1 VHRRSLG
8 GGETGEKEDGMTSL
22 MPRSFVFPDLFRM
35 LEGGWPFGD
44 HHAVR
49 IEDFQE
55 DGKYVVRAEL
65 PGMDPDKDI
74 HISVQGNELSITAER
89 AVETHDK
96 RHSEF
101 SYGKFARTV
110 RLPSGAVADEVVARY
125 ANGVLEVTVPLRQE
139 DKAKQIEVTIG
150 R

>member
-1 VHRRSLG
+1 M
-8 GGETGEKEDGMTSL
+8 TGL
-22 MPRSFVFPDLFRM
+22 MPRSFVFPDLFRI

-44 HHAVR
+44 HHPVR

-55 DGKYVVRAEL
+55 DGKYVLRAEL

-74 HISVQGNELSITAER
+74 HIAVHGNEMTITAER
-89 AVETHDK
+89 TVETHDK
-96 RHSEF
+96 HHSEF

-110 RLPSGAVADEVVARY
+110 RLPAGALADEVAASY
-125 ANGVLEVTVPLRQE
+125 ANGVLEVTVPLRAE
-139 DKAKQIEVTIG
+139 DKAKQIEVKIG

>member
-1 VHRRSLG
+1 
-8 GGETGEKEDGMTSL
+8 MTSL
-22 MPRSFVFPDLFRM
+22 MPRTFILPEFVRI
-35 LEGGWPFGD
+35 LEGGWPFVD

-49 IEDFQE
+49 IEDFIE
-55 DGKYVVRAEL
+55 DGKYVLRAEL

-89 AVETHDK
+89 IVTAHD
-96 RHSEF
+96 RQHSEF

-110 RLPSGAVADEVVARY
+110 RLPAGAVADEVAASY

-139 DKAKQIEVTIG
+139 DKAKQIEVKID